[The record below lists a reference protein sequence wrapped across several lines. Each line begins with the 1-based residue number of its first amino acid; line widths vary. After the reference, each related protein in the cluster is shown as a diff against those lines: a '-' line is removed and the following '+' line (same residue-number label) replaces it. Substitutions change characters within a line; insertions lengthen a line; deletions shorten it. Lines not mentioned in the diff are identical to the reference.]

1 MCTTGCS
8 KFSAVYQNEKV
19 ALTPHE
25 KDVKFDV
32 NYQNHYLQKNT
43 CIFSSNSVLLKFS
56 AVYQNEK
63 VAQFDTKNRPKWH
76 QSMVLYSYGRDQ
88 NISWPLLVSLK
99 TYDGLKVSKIT
110 ILLQ

>member
-25 KDVKFDV
+25 EDVKFDV

-43 CIFSSNSVLLKFS
+43 CIISSNIVLLNF
-56 AVYQNEK
+56 
-63 VAQFDTKNRPKWH
+63 
-76 QSMVLYSYGRDQ
+76 LL
-88 NISWPLLVSLK
+88 NISCSVEH
-99 TYDGLKVSKIT
+99 DRIT
-110 ILLQ
+110 VVLDVMIVHD